1 MMKAKKDF
9 KKSNSQALKGIAICL
24 MLFHHSFLSVERF
37 MGYNINFYPLSQD
50 RAIRIALFFKIC
62 VSIYAFIT
70 GYGLMLSYKQISKKK
85 NLTNVDNSKW
95 AVTRVIKTF
104 SGYWIIVV
112 LAMIICQ
119 LIDGRTQSLF
129 FNGNIIK
136 GIIDILFN
144 FSGLAYLFGVDLL
157 NGTWWYMSIAL
168 LFIISIPI
176 LYKLIQKYGYLIT
189 GLLIITI
196 PRVLS
201 IKFSSESYTAFIFTV
216 FLGMLC
222 ADKNLIVKMANLNI
236 FKNNSKKT
244 NDIIKFVLE
253 TILVIT
259 LYKVYQ
265 KIPLSRFWEINF
277 GLIPMIIIMY
287 LYNYY
292 LELPIIKNIFEYLG
306 NHSMN
311 IFLIHTLLRA
321 FYLKDF
327 IMGKEHFLLIFITL
341 LLSSLALSI
350 IIEWFKK
357 VIRYQKF
364 IDYLQNKIIKLYDG
378 NKIGG

>member
-1 MMKAKKDF
+1 MKVEREF
-9 KKSNSQALKGIAICL
+9 KKNNSQALKGIAICL

-37 MGYNINFYPLSQD
+37 MGYSINFYPLSQD

-70 GYGLMLSYKQISKKK
+70 GYGLMLSYKQILKKK
-85 NLTNVDNSKW
+85 NLNNIDDSKW
-95 AVTRVIKTF
+95 VVTRIIKTF
-104 SGYWIIVV
+104 SGYWIIVA
-112 LAMIICQ
+112 LSMIVCQ
-119 LIDGRTQSLF
+119 LIDSRTQSLF

-136 GIIDILFN
+136 GIVDILFN

-176 LYKLIQKYGYLIT
+176 LYRSIQKYGYLIT

-201 IKFSSESYTAFIFTV
+201 IRFSSESYTAFIFAV

-222 ADKNLIVKMANLNI
+222 ADKNLIVRMANLNI
-236 FKNNSKKT
+236 FKNTKNKT
-244 NDIIKFVLE
+244 NSLIKFFLE
-253 TILVIT
+253 TILVII

-287 LYNYY
+287 LYNFY
-292 LELPIIKNIFEYLG
+292 LELPIIKNILEYLG
-306 NHSMN
+306 KHSMN
-311 IFLIHTLLRA
+311 IFLLHTFLRA

-327 IMGKEHFLLIFITL
+327 IMGKGHFLLIFITL
-341 LLSSLALSI
+341 LLSSLVLSI
-350 IIEWFKK
+350 ILEWFKK
-357 VIRYQKF
+357 IIRYQQF
-364 IDYLQNKIIKLYDG
+364 IDYLQSKINKLYDSK
-378 NKIGG
+378 KIGG